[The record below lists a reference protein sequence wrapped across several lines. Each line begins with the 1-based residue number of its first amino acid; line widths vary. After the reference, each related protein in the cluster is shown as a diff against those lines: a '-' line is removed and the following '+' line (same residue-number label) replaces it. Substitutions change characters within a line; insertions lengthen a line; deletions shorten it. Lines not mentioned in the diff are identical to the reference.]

1 MAKGAYIGVGGVAH
15 KIKKGYI
22 GVGGIAR
29 KIKKAYVGDENGV
42 ARLAW
47 SGRDLIWLIPS
58 MYSNAFRSFN
68 ESDFVLESNAPRY
81 IYDITFGN
89 NKFLLINSNFSTWY
103 YSYDGIT
110 YTAFTTPLPNTEGAW
125 RCWFTGGRFYVASIY
140 NSNYYLNGAYLYT
153 STDLIT
159 WQKVK
164 IPSGG
169 DFTSYRV
176 DSVCYGNGKY
186 MMQVKDNGSSSE
198 YGDDYSYFYH
208 STDGIIF
215 KGAMYGNAMSGSGMS
230 DLIFAK
236 GKFIIGQGRKLYT
249 TSEAG
254 TPFTLEID
262 LTSPSVFNDIFNQ
275 IAFGNNILLSLGNY
289 NHVMYSTDFKNW
301 TSITSVPNFSNF
313 GYRDGLSYIDQTLI
327 VFALKNL
334 QSTSS
339 TDTYVLKSKDFI
351 NWTQQLV
358 GTGYDNSYI
367 RLRVTN
373 NIDGGMGDE

>member
-1 MAKGAYIGVGGVAH
+1 
-15 KIKKGYI
+15 
-22 GVGGIAR
+22 
-29 KIKKAYVGDENGV
+29 
-42 ARLAW
+42 
-47 SGRDLIWLIPS
+47 
-58 MYSNAFRSFN
+58 
-68 ESDFVLESNAPRY
+68 
-81 IYDITFGN
+81 
-89 NKFLLINSNFSTWY
+89 
-103 YSYDGIT
+103 
-110 YTAFTTPLPNTEGAW
+110 
-125 RCWFTGGRFYVASIY
+125 
-140 NSNYYLNGAYLYT
+140 
-153 STDLIT
+153 
-159 WQKVK
+159 
-164 IPSGG
+164 
-169 DFTSYRV
+169 
-176 DSVCYGNGKY
+176 
-186 MMQVKDNGSSSE
+186 
-198 YGDDYSYFYH
+198 
-208 STDGIIF
+208 
-215 KGAMYGNAMSGSGMS
+215 MS

-313 GYRDGLSYIDQTLI
+313 RYRDGLSYIDQTLI